1 MKRIISVTLLP
12 LLLLAPVAISGCATT
27 RTMDARADD
36 NQLESRVGLRLS
48 ADPDIRR
55 YEIDVDVIDGV
66 VTLRGE
72 VDNQRIADRA
82 EQVAQTTE
90 GVNRVVNKLMI
101 ESDESESESTRSD
114 ALISAAVGARLL
126 GDPEV
131 RRVNIDV
138 DVVEGVVY
146 LSGVVEDQLA
156 KDSAERIASAVKG
169 VIRVDNELQVQGGQP
184 QDQGQAQG
192 HGQEQG
198 QGMEHTKAS
207 KQDQP

>member
-1 MKRIISVTLLP
+1 
-12 LLLLAPVAISGCATT
+12 
-27 RTMDARADD
+27 MDARADD